1 MTTAT
6 GSYYSGFRYFRI
18 VCGREYRL
26 VIACRWLIPMTWVV
40 YNEYF
45 PLLGKASVADGGLGW
60 QPQQIGVMLSIS
72 GVVML
77 VFQPIVFPPLT
88 KLLGAVRLHT
98 LGSLGF
104 TLSILTLPLIA
115 PLAELGGSAKASAA
129 SSSSGSAAA
138 LPMNWPLWAALILQ
152 TCVLNC
158 TASAQNDCAP
168 RAAMALRPHHLATYM
183 LRLFHAMMTHFNNI
197 IYGRKN
203 I

>member
-1 MTTAT
+1 
-6 GSYYSGFRYFRI
+6 
-18 VCGREYRL
+18 
-26 VIACRWLIPMTWVV
+26 
-40 YNEYF
+40 
-45 PLLGKASVADGGLGW
+45 
-60 QPQQIGVMLSIS
+60 
-72 GVVML
+72 ML

-168 RAAMALRPHHLATYM
+168 RAAMALRPHHLATCCVCFT
-183 LRLFHAMMTHFNNI
+183 R
-197 IYGRKN
+197 
-203 I
+203 